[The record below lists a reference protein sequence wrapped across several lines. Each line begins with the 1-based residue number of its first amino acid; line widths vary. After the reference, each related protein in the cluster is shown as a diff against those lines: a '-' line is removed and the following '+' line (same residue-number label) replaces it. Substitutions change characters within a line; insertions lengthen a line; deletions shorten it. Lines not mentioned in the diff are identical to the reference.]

1 MTLVVRPARTS
12 DVLAVRDLVEN
23 YAGDGPR
30 LLRKNTVTLYEDV
43 QEFYVAELDDKV
55 VGCGALHVMWHD
67 LGEIRTVAVD
77 PSCKGQGIGSQILA
91 ALTDRA
97 KVLGL
102 TRLFCL
108 TFETKFFAGH
118 GFAPINESPVDAST
132 YAEML
137 LSGDQGVAEFLDLE
151 HVKPNTLG
159 NTRMLKNL

>member
-1 MTLVVRPARTS
+1 MTVNVRPAVTS
-12 DVLAVRDLVEN
+12 DVLVIRELVEN

-43 QEFYVAELDDKV
+43 QEFYVAELDGKI

-77 PSCKGQGIGSQILA
+77 PATKGQGIGSQIMN
-91 ALTDRA
+91 ALTLRA
-97 KVLGL
+97 TSLGI
-102 TRLFCL
+102 TKLFCL
-108 TFETKFFAGH
+108 TFETQFFTRH
-118 GFAPINESPVDAST
+118 GFEPIEESPVDAST
-132 YAEML
+132 YAELL

>member
-1 MTLVVRPARTS
+1 MTVNVRPAVTS
-12 DVLAVRDLVEN
+12 DVLVIRELVEN

-43 QEFYVAELDDKV
+43 QEFYVAELDGKI

-77 PSCKGQGIGSQILA
+77 PAIKGQGIGSQIMN
-91 ALTDRA
+91 ALTLRA
-97 KVLGL
+97 TSLGI
-102 TRLFCL
+102 TKLFCL
-108 TFETKFFAGH
+108 TFETQFFTRH
-118 GFAPINESPVDAST
+118 GFEPIEESPVDAST
-132 YAEML
+132 YAELL

>member
-1 MTLVVRPARTS
+1 MTINVRSAITS
-12 DVLAVRDLVEN
+12 DVLAIRDLVEN

-43 QEFYVAELDDKV
+43 QEFYVAELDGKI

-77 PSCKGQGIGSQILA
+77 PAIKGQGIGSQILNV
-91 ALTDRA
+91 LTQRA
-97 KVLGL
+97 TNLGI
-102 TRLFCL
+102 TKLFCL
-108 TFETKFFAGH
+108 TFETQFFTGH
-118 GFAPINESPVDAST
+118 GFMPIEESPVDAST
-132 YAEML
+132 FAELL

-151 HVKPNTLG
+151 HLKPNTLG

>member
-1 MTLVVRPARTS
+1 MTVNVRPAITA
-12 DVLAVRDLVEN
+12 DVLAIRKLVEN

-43 QEFYVAELDDKV
+43 QEFYVAELDGNI

-77 PSCKGQGIGSQILA
+77 PAIKGQGIGSQIMI
-91 ALTDRA
+91 ALTQRA
-97 KVLGL
+97 SDLGL
-102 TRLFCL
+102 TKLFCL
-108 TFETKFFAGH
+108 TFETQFFAGH
-118 GFAPINESPVDAST
+118 GFSPIEESPVDAST
-132 YAEML
+132 YAELL

-159 NTRMLKNL
+159 NTRMLKKL

>member
-1 MTLVVRPARTS
+1 MTVTVRPAITA
-12 DVLAVRDLVEN
+12 DVLAIRNLVEN

-43 QEFYVAELDDKV
+43 QEFYVAELDGKI

-77 PSCKGQGIGSQILA
+77 PAIKGQGIGSQIMN
-91 ALTDRA
+91 ALTQRA
-97 KVLGL
+97 IALGL
-102 TRLFCL
+102 NKLFCL
-108 TFETKFFAGH
+108 TFETKFFTGH
-118 GFAPINESPVDAST
+118 GFSPIQESPVDAST
-132 YAEML
+132 YAELL

>member
-1 MTLVVRPARTS
+1 MTINVRSAITS
-12 DVLAVRDLVEN
+12 DVLAIRDLVEN

-43 QEFYVAELDDKV
+43 QEFYVAELDGKI

-77 PSCKGQGIGSQILA
+77 PAIKGQGIGSQILNV
-91 ALTDRA
+91 LTQRA
-97 KVLGL
+97 TNLGI
-102 TRLFCL
+102 TKLFCL
-108 TFETKFFAGH
+108 TFETQFFTGH
-118 GFAPINESPVDAST
+118 GFMPIEESPVDAST
-132 YAEML
+132 FAELL

>member
-1 MTLVVRPARTS
+1 MSLIVRPAITA
-12 DVLAVRDLVEN
+12 DVLPIRELVEN

-43 QEFYVAELDDKV
+43 QEFFIAEQDGKI

-77 PSCKGQGIGSQILA
+77 PTCKGQGIGSQIMNALA
-91 ALTDRA
+91 KRA
-97 KVLGL
+97 VELGL
-102 TRLFCL
+102 SKLFCL

-118 GFAPINESPVDAST
+118 GFETIEESPVDAST
-132 YAEML
+132 YAELL

-159 NTRMLKNL
+159 NTRMLKQL

>member
-1 MTLVVRPARTS
+1 MSVLVRPANTS
-12 DVLAVRDLVEN
+12 DVLAIRDLVEN

-43 QEFYVAELDDKV
+43 QEFYVAELDGKV
-55 VGCGALHVMWHD
+55 VGCGALHVMWLD

-77 PSCKGQGIGSQILA
+77 PASKGQGIGSKILDS
-91 ALTDRA
+91 LTERA
-97 KVLGL
+97 SELGL
-102 TRLFCL
+102 TKLFCL
-108 TFETKFFAGH
+108 TFETKFFSGH
-118 GFAPINESPVDAST
+118 GFEQIEESPVDAST
-132 YAEML
+132 YAELL

>member
-1 MTLVVRPARTS
+1 MTISVRPAVTA
-12 DVLAVRDLVEN
+12 DVLAIRDLVEN

-43 QEFYVAELDDKV
+43 QEFYVAELDGKI

-77 PSCKGQGIGSQILA
+77 PALKGQGVGSQIMNV
-91 ALTDRA
+91 LTKRA
-97 KVLGL
+97 TDLGL
-102 TRLFCL
+102 NKLFCL
-108 TFETKFFAGH
+108 TFETQFFAGH
-118 GFAPINESPVDAST
+118 GFSPIEESPVDAST
-132 YAEML
+132 YAELL

-159 NTRMLKNL
+159 NTRMLKKL